1 MAERV
6 PEVFLSG
13 GHQFPEGP
21 IVDKDGTLYICE
33 LARGTVTKITTDGES
48 TVLAEMAGSPNGIAF
63 GPDRAIYVCNGG
75 GRWVP
80 RGSTDCSEGPGDHP
94 GLLQRLELDGSYIT
108 LISEIDGV
116 PLNAPNDIVFD
127 PEGNFYFTDPIW
139 QVTQGNVEPGTI
151 CFSTLDGQAKRLHT
165 GMAYPNGIALSPD
178 AKTLIVAETYTAKLL
193 AFAIT
198 APGEIGKPREFATL
212 RDGAWPDGLCVDAEG
227 RVITTGHGVAA
238 LQVFPPDGGAQEDEI
253 PMEEPYATN
262 ICFGGEGFRQ
272 IYATHSGS
280 GRIVSV
286 EWKTPGLVLF
296 PDR

>member
-13 GHQFPEGP
+13 ETQFPEGP

-48 TVLAEMAGSPNGIAF
+48 SVLAEMPGSPNGIAF
-63 GPDRAIYVCNGG
+63 GPDRSIYVCNGG

-80 RGSTDCSEGPGDHP
+80 RGSTSCSEGQGEHP
-94 GLLQRLELDGSYIT
+94 GLLQKLELDGSYTT
-108 LISEIDGV
+108 LISEIDGI
-116 PLNAPNDIVFD
+116 PLNAPNDLVFD

-139 QVTQGNVEPGTI
+139 SDASGKVSPGTI

-165 GMAYPNGIALSPD
+165 GMSYPNGIALSPD

-193 AFAIT
+193 AFSIT
-198 APGEIGKPREFATL
+198 GPGEISGPRDFATL
-212 RDGAWPDGLCVDAEG
+212 RDAARPDGICVDEEG
-227 RVITTGHGVAA
+227 RVISTGHGVSS
-238 LQVFPPDGGAQEDEI
+238 LQVFPPDGGPLEDEI

-262 ICFGGEGFRQ
+262 ICFGGKDFRQ

-286 EWKTPGLVLF
+286 EWMTPGLVLF